1 MPRSRPP
8 SSGRISVGSQVPTR
22 GRRAAALRAGV
33 EPPSEHGRQTR
44 DRILEAAIE
53 CIAERGFAATSIDL
67 LCQRAGVVRTAIYWH
82 FGAKEGL
89 VVPVI
94 ERVATLWIDEIQAAV
109 YREGDPIARLDR
121 FVAGLQTLVLERPHL
136 VRLLLTV
143 ALERADQDPATRDAL
158 RTIFERAH
166 AAIVQGIEDSLGA
179 PWNESGLIARTALA
193 FVSHAV
199 AHQLVDPRPAEVER
213 IFAELRTA
221 VLLMI
226 GARLREAQEAAP
238 TSQTEGGTR

>member
-1 MPRSRPP
+1 MARRRPPVSPPARSRAA
-8 SSGRISVGSQVPTR
+8 TLA
-22 GRRAAALRAGV
+22 RAAA
-33 EPPSEHGRQTR
+33 EPPSEHGRATR

-53 CIAERGFAATSIDL
+53 LIAERGFAASSIDM

-94 ERVATLWIDEIQAAV
+94 ERVATLWIDEIRSAV
-109 YREGDPIARLDR
+109 YREGDPVARLDR
-121 FVAGLQTLVLERPHL
+121 FVVGLRTLVLERPHL

-158 RTIFERAH
+158 RSIFERAH

-179 PWNESGLIARTALA
+179 AYAESGLIARTALA

-199 AHQLVDPRPAEVER
+199 AHQLVDPRPAEIEAL
-213 IFAELRTA
+213 FAELRTA
-221 VLLMI
+221 MLLMI
-226 GARLREAQEAAP
+226 GARLREYLDVAP
-238 TSQTEGGTR
+238 KE

>member
-1 MPRSRPP
+1 MPRTPA
-8 SSGRISVGSQVPTR
+8 RI
-22 GRRAAALRAGV
+22 AA

-53 CIAERGFAATSIDL
+53 LIAERGFAATSIDA

-94 ERVATLWIDEIQAAV
+94 ERVASSWIEEIRSAV
-109 YREGDPIARLDR
+109 YREGDPLARLDR
-121 FVAGLQTLVLERPHL
+121 FVAGLRTLVQQRPHL
-136 VRLLLTV
+136 VRLLLAV
-143 ALERADQDPATRDAL
+143 ALERADQDPATREAL
-158 RTIFERAH
+158 RSIFARAH

-179 PWNESGLIARTALA
+179 PWDESGLIARTALA

-199 AHQLVDPRPAEVER
+199 AHQLLDPRPAEIDA

-226 GARLREAQEAAP
+226 GARLRERLDAAP
-238 TSQTEGGTR
+238 TLPVRGEER

>member
-1 MPRSRPP
+1 MPRSRP
-8 SSGRISVGSQVPTR
+8 SSPGRISVAAQGPAG
-22 GRRAAALRAGV
+22 GRRARPGRAAA

-44 DRILEAAIE
+44 DRILEAAIDL
-53 CIAERGFAATSIDL
+53 IAERGFAATSIDA

-94 ERVATLWIDEIQAAV
+94 ERVATSWIDEIQSAV
-109 YREGDPIARLDR
+109 YREGDPLARLDR
-121 FVAGLQTLVLERPHL
+121 FVAGLRTLVFERPHL
-136 VRLLLTV
+136 VRLLLAV
-143 ALERADQDPATRDAL
+143 ALERADQDPATREAL
-158 RTIFERAH
+158 RSIFERAH
-166 AAIVQGIEDSLGA
+166 AAIVQGIEDSLGE
-179 PWNESGLIARTALA
+179 PWKESGLIARTALA

-199 AHQLVDPRPAEVER
+199 AHQLLDPRPAELDA

-226 GARLREAQEAAP
+226 GARLRERFEAAP
-238 TSQTEGGTR
+238 VPTISGEDR